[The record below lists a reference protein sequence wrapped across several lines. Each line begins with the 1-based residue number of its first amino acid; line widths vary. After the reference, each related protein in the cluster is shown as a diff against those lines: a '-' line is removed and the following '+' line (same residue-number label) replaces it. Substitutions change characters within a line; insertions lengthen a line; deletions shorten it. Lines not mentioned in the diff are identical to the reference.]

1 MVPTGSTSDRD
12 GGSTGAG
19 EGPAA
24 RQTTGSGRVPRVRAT
39 ARQKSRLRL
48 IVVQAIVLSLF
59 VTLFA
64 RLWYL
69 QVLGGEAY
77 QAQAAEQSVRELVVQ
92 PARGLIV
99 DDMGRPLV
107 ANRPSWVVTVDR
119 TMLRKMDDQQ
129 QEALLRRV
137 ARTVG
142 STYEDVRART
152 LLCGEPGSVEG
163 TCWNGSPYQPVP
175 VAEDVPQQTAVS
187 ILEQSEDYPAVLA
200 ESVSVRAYPSPYGI
214 NAAHLLGYLSPITE
228 EELDEAETKADT
240 SVHGASVVGRAGVEK
255 QYDKYL
261 RGAPGYKRVAVDS
274 MGRVLGDSGEV
285 KGRAGDTLVTSI
297 DARVQAV
304 VEQQLESTIKLARQT
319 TDTVTGRKYVADS
332 GAVVVMDAT
341 DGRIVAMAGQPTYD
355 PGVWV
360 GGISSKDLARLYSQK
375 AGTPLLFRATQGQF
389 APGSTW
395 KPFMT
400 AGALEHGY
408 SQDTR
413 LACSSSFTVG
423 NRAFKNYES
432 GAYGSIGFDKALEV
446 SCNTFFYRIGY
457 NFWQKFGS
465 DVDDID
471 AKDPLVKIA
480 KIFGF
485 GSETG
490 IDLPGEAGGR
500 IADRQWK
507 RDYYEANKD
516 YYCKIGKKPGND
528 FLHRFA
534 REFCIEGFAYRAG
547 DAVNFA
553 IGQGDTI
560 VTPLQLARAYA
571 AISNGGTLWEPR
583 VGKAIVD
590 PRGNVVR
597 EIKPKKAGSVK
608 VARRHIDYIDRALK
622 GVSERGTMSWRLIDF
637 PLDKVKIRS
646 KTGSAEVYGKQSTSW
661 VASYDKRYVVVMM
674 VSQGGTG
681 SGTSG
686 PAIRKIWETLYGVR
700 GSEVIEAKAAL
711 PGAKPPAGLPV
722 FAKDGEILPPDAR
735 TEKAARSK
743 QPARTKQKNRRARR

>member
-1 MVPTGSTSDRD
+1 MGSLQGRMSSRQR
-12 GGSTGAG
+12 ST
-19 EGPAA
+19 
-24 RQTTGSGRVPRVRAT
+24 
-39 ARQKSRLRL
+39 LRL
-48 IVVQAIVLSLF
+48 VVVQAIVLSLF

-77 QAQAAEQSVRELVVQ
+77 QAQAAEQSVRQIVVQ
-92 PARGLIV
+92 PARGLVV

-107 ANRPSWVVTVDR
+107 ANRTAWSVSVDR
-119 TMLRKMDDQQ
+119 TLLSKMEPQA

-142 STYEDVRART
+142 SSYDEVAART
-152 LLCGEPGSVEG
+152 LLCGEPDSAPG

-175 VAEDVPQQTAVS
+175 VAEDVTQETAVS
-187 ILEQSEDYPAVLA
+187 ILEQGEDYPAVLA
-200 ESVSVRAYPSPYGI
+200 EPVSVRAYPSPYGI

-228 EELDEAETKADT
+228 DELDRAEREGDA

-255 QYDKYL
+255 QYDEYL
-261 RGAPGYKRVAVDS
+261 RGRPGYQRVAVDS
-274 MGRVLGDSGEV
+274 MGRVLGDSGRV
-285 KGRAGDTLVTSI
+285 AGRAGDTLVTSI

-304 VEQQLESTIKLARQT
+304 VEQQLESTIGSARRT
-319 TDTVTGRKYVADS
+319 VDPVTGRRYVADS
-332 GAVVVMDAT
+332 GAAVVMDVT
-341 DGRIVAMAGQPTYD
+341 NGRIVAMAGYPTYD
-355 PGVWV
+355 PEVWV
-360 GGISSKDLARLYSQK
+360 GGITSKALARLYSEK

-400 AGALEHGY
+400 AGALENGY
-408 SQDTR
+408 RQDTR

-432 GAYGSIGFDKALEV
+432 GAYGTIGFDKALEV

-457 NFWQKFGS
+457 DYWQRFGS
-465 DVDDID
+465 DVDDVK
-471 AKDPLVKIA
+471 ARDPLVDIA
-480 KIFGF
+480 TSFGF
-485 GSETG
+485 GEETG
-490 IDLPGEAGGR
+490 IDIPGEAGGR

-516 YYCKIGKKPGND
+516 YYCTLGKRKGDD

-534 REFCIEGFAYRAG
+534 REFCVEGYAYRAG

-571 AISNGGTLWEPR
+571 SLANGGTLWEPR
-583 VGKAIVD
+583 VGKAVVD
-590 PRGNVVR
+590 PQGNVIE
-597 EIKPKKAGSVK
+597 EIEPKRAGSVG
-608 VARRHIDYIDRALK
+608 VAKRHLRYIDRALA
-622 GVSERGTMSWRLIDF
+622 GVSARGTMSWRLVDF

-661 VASYDKRYVVVMM
+661 VASYDKRYAVVMM

-700 GSEVIEAKAAL
+700 GDRVVPAKAAL
-711 PGAKPPAGLPV
+711 PGATPPTGLPV
-722 FAKDGEILPPDAR
+722 FAEDGEILPPAP
-735 TEKAARSK
+735 S
-743 QPARTKQKNRRARR
+743 RRLRR

>member
-1 MVPTGSTSDRD
+1 MRRPGD
-12 GGSTGAG
+12 
-19 EGPAA
+19 
-24 RQTTGSGRVPRVRAT
+24 SGRVTRVRAS
-39 ARQKSRLRL
+39 AKQRSRLRL
-48 IVVQAIVLSLF
+48 VVLQAIVLSLF

-77 QAQAAEQSVRELVVQ
+77 QAQAAEQSVREVVVQ

-107 ANRPSWVVTVDR
+107 ANRTSWMVTVDR
-119 TMLRKMDDQQ
+119 TLLKKMTERE
-129 QEALLRRV
+129 QEDVLRRV

-142 STYEDVRART
+142 SSFEKVRART
-152 LLCGEPGSVEG
+152 LLCGEPGSVSG

-175 VAEDVPQQTAVS
+175 VAEDLPQEVAVS
-187 ILEQSEDYPAVLA
+187 IQERSEDYPAVLA
-200 ESVSVRAYPSPYGI
+200 ESTSVRAYPSPFGV

-228 EELDEAETKADT
+228 EELDEAEAENDT

-255 QYDKYL
+255 QYDRYL
-261 RGAPGYKRVAVDS
+261 RGHPGYKRVAVDS
-274 MGRVLGDSGEV
+274 MGRVLGDSGRV
-285 KGRAGDTLVTSI
+285 RGRPGDTLVTSI
-297 DARVQAV
+297 DARVQSV
-304 VEQQLESTIKLARQT
+304 VERQLDSTIELARRT
-319 TDTVTGRKYVADS
+319 VDPVTGRPYVADS
-332 GAVVVMDAT
+332 GAVVVMDARN
-341 DGRIVAMAGQPTYD
+341 GRIVAMAGHPTYD

-360 GGISSKDLARLYSQK
+360 GGIKSKELARLYSKK
-375 AGTPLLFRATQGQF
+375 AGTPLLFRAAQGQF

-400 AGALEHGY
+400 AGALQNGY

-413 LACSSSFTVG
+413 LDCSSSFQVG

-457 NFWQKFGS
+457 NFWQKFGR
-465 DVDDID
+465 DVDDVD
-471 AKDPLVKIA
+471 AKDPLVREA
-480 KIFGF
+480 KAFGF

-490 IDLPGEAGGR
+490 IDIPGEASGR
-500 IADRQWK
+500 IADRRWK
-507 RDYYEANKD
+507 RAYYEANKD
-516 YYCKIGKKPGND
+516 YYCKIGKQPGYD

-534 REFCIEGFAYRAG
+534 REFCVEGFAYRAG

-571 AISNGGTLWEPR
+571 ALSNGGTLWVPR

-590 PRGNVVR
+590 PRGKVVR
-597 EIKPKKAGSVK
+597 EIRPKKSGSVK
-608 VARRHIDYIDRALK
+608 VARRHIAYIDRALQ
-622 GVSERGTMSWRLIDF
+622 GVSERGTMSWRLVDF
-637 PLDKVKIRS
+637 PLDKVRIRS

-686 PAIRKIWETLYGVR
+686 PAVRKIWETLYGVR
-700 GSEVIEAKAAL
+700 GMDVNENRAAL
-711 PGAKPPAGLPV
+711 PGASPPAGLPV
-722 FAKDGEILPPDAR
+722 FAEDGEILPP
-735 TEKAARSK
+735 TSAAGEMAGHGE
-743 QPARTKQKNRRARR
+743 QPARARRKDRRARG